1 MSMMPPVNRLLR
13 ILSIYVAWHV
23 TLSFLAFIG
32 GISSLILLF
41 DTIELLRRT
50 AGNDALGFGTVF
62 GLALLKLPHTA
73 QATLPFAVMLAMM
86 YVLFR
91 LSRSHELLVMRAAGI
106 SVWQFLAP
114 PLALT
119 LMLGAVNLAVVDPF
133 AASLYESYQR
143 LEDSLIR
150 RASTSINLD
159 RGGLWLRESQ
169 NGAVTIV
176 RAGAMQA
183 EGDVLNLRDLSV
195 FKMNGE
201 AVESRYEAPAGRLGA
216 GVIAMSDV
224 WEMHLNGGKAT
235 SAFHKDFWMPTTL
248 TADKVQDS
256 LAAPETM
263 SFWDLP
269 AFIRSSQAAGFSAL
283 PHRLY
288 WQSLL
293 ASPFLLCAMVLVA
306 SAFYLTAGTKLPGWM
321 LRGAAGLGT
330 GFVVYFLNHFTYAL
344 GLSATLPLALA
355 AWAPTVA
362 TTMFG
367 LAYLFHRED
376 G

>member
-1 MSMMPPVNRLLR
+1 MNRLLR
-13 ILSIYVAWHV
+13 ILSLYVAWHV
-23 TLSFLAFIG
+23 TLAFLAFIG
-32 GISSLILLF
+32 GISGLILLF

-62 GLALLKLPHTA
+62 GLALLKLPHTT

-86 YVLFR
+86 YALFR

-119 LMLGAVNLAVVDPF
+119 LVLGFLNLAVVDPF
-133 AASLYESYQR
+133 AASLYETYQR

-150 RASTSINLD
+150 RTSTSINLD

-169 NGAVTIV
+169 GGAVTIV
-176 RAGAMQA
+176 RAGAMLA
-183 EGDVLNLRDLSV
+183 DGDVLNLRDLTV

-201 AVESRYEAPAGRLGA
+201 AIESRYEAEAGRLGA
-216 GVIAMSDV
+216 GVIAMSKV
-224 WEMHLNGGKAT
+224 WEMHLGGGKAT
-235 SAFHKDFWMPTTL
+235 SAYHQDFRMPTTL

-330 GFVVYFLNHFTYAL
+330 GFLVYFLNHFTYAL

-367 LAYLFHRED
+367 VAYLFHRED